1 MEKLTKNFV
10 VPNYIAS
17 EILEYVEQTAQGR
30 CKCMK
35 WRNIQALLWRNI
47 QALLGLA
54 IINGRITREQ
64 ADVIENLFC
73 RENE

>member
-10 VPNYIAS
+10 VPSYITS

-35 WRNIQALLWRNI
+35 WRNIQA
-47 QALLGLA
+47 
-54 IINGRITREQ
+54 REF
-64 ADVIENLFC
+64 DS
-73 RENE
+73 

>member
-1 MEKLTKNFV
+1 MENSLKNFI
-10 VPNYIAS
+10 VPNYIAE
-17 EILEYVEQTAQGR
+17 EILEYIEQTAQGR

-35 WRNIQALLWRNI
+35 WRNI

-64 ADVIENLFC
+64 ADVIENKFC
-73 RENE
+73 REEK

>member
-17 EILEYVEQTAQGR
+17 EILEYAEQTAQGR

-35 WRNIQALLWRNI
+35 WRNI

-73 RENE
+73 REM